1 MLLQSG
7 NSATKNGLMYIIKRT
22 TSIPLKHG
30 EFAKEEE
37 VYEIACKDWWKMWPR
52 SQLGYDSRWMTLHDL
67 YSGSTDRAYWSARD
81 TMDRFDIPAPLVEW

>member
-7 NSATKNGLMYIIKRT
+7 KFATKNGLMYITKRS
-22 TSIPLKHG
+22 TSIPLKDG

-37 VYEIACKDWWKMWPR
+37 VYEIACKDWRKMRPPN
-52 SQLGYDSRWMTLHDL
+52 QLGYDSWCMRLHDL

-81 TMDRFDIPAPLVEW
+81 TIDRFDIPAPLVEW